1 MAKLFFIY
9 VTIGIPLS
17 FFISA
22 LIRRQL
28 LIFIA
33 GVSAFVGSQLLFRLP
48 LLQLLTENSTYQLL
62 LVTRPIYVLLFLSLT
77 AGIVEELARWILL
90 RYVIKSHSLQTGIIF
105 VGGHGSIEA
114 IVLVA
119 VPMLS
124 STTMMLQSNTLIISS
139 IERLLAME
147 IHICLTVIVLISV
160 RQRTF
165 RYCMYALCIHAAI
178 NFTTAYVAT
187 FYSAVA
193 AELILLL
200 LVTSLTI
207 YTIYI
212 WRRNHNEKMEH
223 VIK

>member
-1 MAKLFFIY
+1 MTKLFFIS
-9 VTIGIPLS
+9 VTIGIPLI

-22 LIRRQL
+22 LIHRQL
-28 LIFIA
+28 FIFIA
-33 GVSAFVGSQLLFRLP
+33 GMSAFVGSQLLFRLP

-77 AGIVEELARWILL
+77 AGIVEELARWLLL
-90 RYVIKSHSLQTGIIF
+90 RYVIKSYSLQTGIIF
-105 VGGHGSIEA
+105 GGGHG
-114 IVLVA
+114 
-119 VPMLS
+119 
-124 STTMMLQSNTLIISS
+124 S
-139 IERLLAME
+139 IERLLAMA

-193 AELILLL
+193 AELTLLL
-200 LVTSLTI
+200 LVTSLTA